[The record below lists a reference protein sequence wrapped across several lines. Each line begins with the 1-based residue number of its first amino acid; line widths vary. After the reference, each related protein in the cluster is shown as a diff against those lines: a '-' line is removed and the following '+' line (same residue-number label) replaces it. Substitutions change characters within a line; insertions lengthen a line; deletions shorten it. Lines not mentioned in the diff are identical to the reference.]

1 MEAGSPVQ
9 GSLPLFIAAGGGLE
23 PISTMRWNSAETVAK
38 GAETVAKA
46 ASRDFSDPPLPK
58 VELLRQSLTT
68 FATRTH
74 PPYRCFPFA
83 KAPARSGS

>member
-23 PISTMRWNSAETVAK
+23 PISTMRWNS
-38 GAETVAKA
+38 AETVAKA

>member
-38 GAETVAKA
+38 A

-68 FATRTH
+68 FATRT
-74 PPYRCFPFA
+74 PYRCFPFA